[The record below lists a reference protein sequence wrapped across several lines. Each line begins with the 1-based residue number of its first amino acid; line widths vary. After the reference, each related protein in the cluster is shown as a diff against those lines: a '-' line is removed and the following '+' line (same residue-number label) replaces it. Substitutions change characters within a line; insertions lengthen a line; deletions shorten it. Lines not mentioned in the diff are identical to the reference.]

1 MRASVRS
8 VSMITSEEIPL
19 EADIYMTDSE
29 IHDRLRRMGGVSQ
42 GNIEKIAQLNGVTPL
57 MMANHLGFEKLKDA
71 PLFSFEKAELFKA
84 YKKGLT
90 DRELAEKFET
100 NRWRIRE
107 WRRENNLAKNAYLER
122 KRP

>member
-1 MRASVRS
+1 

-71 PLFSFEKAELFKA
+71 PLFSFEKEELFKA

-122 KRP
+122 KKP